1 MDGPIITI
9 EGGQVTANLEERTV
23 TGLLIPVGEEGR
35 TNIGRFVIASVDDID
50 TEDAEADPSII
61 GHKLDHDPTLTVATA
76 TKVWK
81 QSDGVYATYRVAKTK
96 AGDEYLADVTSGKAE
111 RPALSGEFGPA
122 SIKDGKL
129 VPGQAR
135 VWGSGAVKKGAFP
148 SAMVL
153 ASDTPDEDDA
163 RQKLAVEILTNVKD
177 AVKDFD
183 GKTPEPATA
192 DEDEEKEEETVEI
205 TTPAVADATVPAA
218 PATVPGK
225 HVEAAHVTPR
235 EMDLNQVVK
244 AIAAV
249 KAPGGDRS
257 AEHALAQMNDQ
268 VLAALTDITFSGSNN
283 LPGGGSVT
291 QPVWVG
297 QLHDGIIYKREYIT
311 LGKLGT
317 QISAAG
323 KKGFRINRGTSGS
336 PILSPAGIPN
346 GGTWQ
351 GNKTEINSYNGWTES
366 ASSTLRK
373 FAVGNDIAREFYDLP
388 GGEEV
393 VRAFLELLFEDYA
406 YWSDTNALNDINV
419 NTQAPVVNATYPT
432 PYPVAMGQLIQGI
445 LAVKKRK
452 SDGRRD
458 VPDFAIANDIAYAQ
472 LVYAAGGDTALPAFV
487 NISIG
492 TDSTGSADSIR
503 VVQGDNGIQA
513 TSSVTVGA
521 SNSIQ
526 FDELPGGP
534 LVVDALDIAK
544 GGVDRAVHGY
554 LQTFVNRPEA
564 LIRIGTADTFAQS
577 TAYGVGR
584 SLVYSGTQYVVTV
597 AGTTAAS
604 NPTPPAVGA
613 TVVSGTATLL
623 RTA

>member
-1 MDGPIITI
+1 
-9 EGGQVTANLEERTV
+9 
-23 TGLLIPVGEEGR
+23 
-35 TNIGRFVIASVDDID
+35 
-50 TEDAEADPSII
+50 
-61 GHKLDHDPTLTVATA
+61 
-76 TKVWK
+76 VWK
-81 QSDGVYATYRVAKTK
+81 QPEGVFASWRVAKTK
-96 AGDEYLADVTSGKAE
+96 AGDEYLADVTSGKAQ

-135 VWGSGAVKKGAFP
+135 VWGSGAVERGAFP

-153 ASDTPDEDDA
+153 ASDTPDDFEEELK
-163 RQKLAVEILTNVKD
+163 QTVKE

-183 GKTPEPATA
+183 GKIETPEPAPA
-192 DEDEEKEEETVEI
+192 DEDEEKEEEPVEI
-205 TTPAVADATVPAA
+205 TTPAVADATVPA
-218 PATVPGK
+218 PATVPGAVK
-225 HVEAAHVTPR
+225 HVEAAEVKPR
-235 EMDLNQVVK
+235 ELSLNDVVRL
-244 AIAAV
+244 IAEV
-249 KAPGGDRS
+249 KSPGGNRGS
-257 AEHALAQMNDQ
+257 EHALATLNDQ
-268 VLAALTDITFSGSNN
+268 VFAALTDITFSGSNN

-297 QLHDGIIYKREYIT
+297 QLYDGILYKREYIT

-351 GNKTEINSYNGWTES
+351 GNKTEINSYNGWTEA

-406 YWSDTNALNDINV
+406 YWSDTNALNDINI

-492 TDSTGSADSIR
+492 TNSEGTADSIR

-564 LIRIGTADTFAQS
+564 LVRIGTADTFAQS

-584 SLVYSGTQYVVTV
+584 AIVYSGTQYVVTV